1 MIFIS
6 ERHWEGMRMAVL
18 EDKVIL
24 VTGAAGGI
32 GRECAKFAA
41 KQGAKVVVNDFGG
54 SVRGGDNGSPDPAQL
69 VAAEIRDAGGEA
81 VANVDSVSD
90 PSGARHMVEAALDH
104 FKRIDGVI
112 NTAGILRDV
121 MFHEMTEDDW
131 DTVIAVHLK
140 GAYNVSRAAINR
152 FREQESGAFVHFT
165 STSGLIGQPAQAH
178 YASAKM
184 GVVGLSRVLAMEGAS
199 KNIRSNVVAPFAWT
213 RMIPAI
219 LMMENVTP
227 EHAEHFKST
236 MRADQMAPPV
246 IALLSDAAK
255 DVTGQIFAIR
265 GNEIFLMSQPRPVR
279 TIARLEG
286 WTAEAVLNHCLPA
299 MKASF
304 TDLGD
309 SVAVFNWDFI

>member
-1 MIFIS
+1 MP
-6 ERHWEGMRMAVL
+6 VL
-18 EDKVIL
+18 GDKVIL

-41 KQGAKVVVNDFGG
+41 REGAKVVVNDFGG
-54 SVRGGDNGSPDPAQL
+54 SVRGGDNGSPDPAEA
-69 VAAEIRDAGGEA
+69 VAKEIRDAGGEA
-81 VANVDSVSD
+81 IANVDSVSD

-104 FKRIDGVI
+104 YKRIDGVI

-121 MFHEMTEDDW
+121 MFHEMTEADW

-140 GAYNVSRAAINR
+140 GAFNVSRAAIGR
-152 FREQESGAFVHFT
+152 FREQEGGAFVHFT

-184 GVVGLSRVLAMEGAS
+184 GVVGLSRVLAMEGAA

-219 LMMENVTP
+219 KMMIEITP
-227 EHAEHFKST
+227 ETEAHFKSV
-236 MRADQMAPPV
+236 MRAEQMAPPV
-246 IALLSDAAK
+246 VALLSDAAK

-265 GNEIFLMSQPRPVR
+265 GNEMFLMSQPRPVR
-279 TIARLEG
+279 AIARLEG
-286 WTAEAVLNHCLPA
+286 WTAETILSHALPA
-299 MKASF
+299 MRASF